1 MVSMIRPLHL
11 SLTSKSTAIRNAL
24 DQHMPWIRTCMA
36 EEKNNLVQLRFEHS
50 LAAIAAHHL
59 MGARCRTAM
68 QAQGRTALERRL
80 QRIEFPP
87 ETAPAIKLRLVS
99 MPQTSHDWAA
109 EWLDC
114 PVALYLSGFSG
125 PVIAANLPCV
135 DGAGHSS
142 EWREVTLTK
151 REDVPALLDLMK
163 AAFGVHRPL
172 KVMGEESVNIQPLAW
187 ADLVLDG
194 SVVRLVKDD
203 FHLFLQRE
211 DWYKRHRLPFRR
223 GYLFHG
229 PPGNGKSSVIRAML
243 STAGIS
249 GLTLNPFRVFTDD
262 DMMAAMFAE
271 AAQSTPAIIVLEDLD
286 RCFPVNKESESGCRI
301 SLQQLLNHLDGVGNQ
316 DGIIVVA
323 TANNPCIL
331 DAAILRRPGRFD
343 RVVGFQNPSAELR
356 ERYLCHMNAALRPE
370 DLSES
375 VRMTEGFSFAQLR
388 EAYILAGQ
396 IALGEDGQ
404 IDAAQISRAARTLT
418 ETMMAAD
425 RKWNSQV
432 GFREPV

>member
-249 GLTLNPFRVFTDD
+249 GFTLNPFRVFTDD

>member
-1 MVSMIRPLHL
+1 
-11 SLTSKSTAIRNAL
+11 
-24 DQHMPWIRTCMA
+24 MA
-36 EEKNNLVQLRFEHS
+36 EDGNNLVQLRFDHS

-59 MGARCRTAM
+59 IGARCRTAIPPG
-68 QAQGRTALERRL
+68 GRAALEERL

-87 ETAPAIKLRLVS
+87 DIAPAIKLRLLS
-99 MPQTSHDWAA
+99 LPQTSHDWSA

-114 PVALYLSGFSG
+114 PVALYFSEFAG

-151 REDVPALLDLMK
+151 QEDVPALLDLMK
-163 AAFGVHRPL
+163 TAFGVNRPL

-187 ADLVLDG
+187 DDLVLDD

-203 FHLFLQRE
+203 FHLFLERE
-211 DWYKRHRLPFRR
+211 EWYKRHRLPFRR

-249 GLTLNPFRVFTDD
+249 GFTLNPFRVFTDD
-262 DMMAAMFAE
+262 DMIAAMFAE
-271 AAQSTPAIIVLEDLD
+271 AAQSTPSIIVLEDLD
-286 RCFPVNKESESGCRI
+286 RCFPANNENESGCRI

-323 TANNPCIL
+323 TANNPSIL

-343 RVVGFQNPSAELR
+343 RVVGFQNPSVKLR
-356 ERYLCHMNAALRPE
+356 ERYLCHMCEALR
-370 DLSES
+370 SEELAEC
-375 VRMTEGFSFAQLR
+375 VRVTAGFSFAQLR

-396 IALGEDGQ
+396 IALEEGGQ
-404 IDAAQISRAARTLT
+404 IDAARINQAACTLT

-432 GFREPV
+432 GFREKVSAE